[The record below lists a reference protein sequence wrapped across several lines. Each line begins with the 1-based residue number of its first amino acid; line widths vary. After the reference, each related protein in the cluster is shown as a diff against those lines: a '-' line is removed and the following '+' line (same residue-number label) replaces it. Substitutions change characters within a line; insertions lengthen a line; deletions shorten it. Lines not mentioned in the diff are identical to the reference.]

1 MQYILPIIVQII
13 LIVTN
18 AIFAAAEIAVISV
31 SPAKLEKLS
40 EDGNKKAKNILKL
53 TKNSSKFLSTIQV
66 AITFAALL
74 SSAFAADSFAEP
86 YHYGLTRFPL

>member
-40 EDGNKKAKNILKL
+40 EDGNKKAK
-53 TKNSSKFLSTIQV
+53 
-66 AITFAALL
+66 TF
-74 SSAFAADSFAEP
+74 
-86 YHYGLTRFPL
+86 